1 MAKTIQLVK
10 GTRQD
15 QPNLGGSHTLKVHC
29 HTTLVIWGK
38 GVWISGTDFFFQVIL
53 FIRTIQIA
61 GRVLSP
67 TKANPHLSPLVMPG
81 LNLYHLH
88 FL

>member
-1 MAKTIQLVK
+1 MAKAIQLVK

-15 QPNLGGSHTLKVHC
+15 QPNLGGSHSLKVHC

-38 GVWISGTDFFFQVIL
+38 GVWISGTDFFSKSF
-53 FIRTIQIA
+53 FFFRTIQIA

-67 TKANPHLSPLVMPG
+67 TKANPHLLPLVMSG